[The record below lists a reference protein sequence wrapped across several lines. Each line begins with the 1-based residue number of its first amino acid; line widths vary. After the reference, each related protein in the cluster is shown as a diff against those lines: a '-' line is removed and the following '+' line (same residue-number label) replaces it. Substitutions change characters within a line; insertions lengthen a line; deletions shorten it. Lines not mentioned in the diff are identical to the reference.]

1 MDDAAFTYNDR
12 KSTCQ
17 SEKKIT
23 VYTAKSFDCE
33 CPEKNDE
40 EWFYREWMKDV
51 SDLQKTVVNV

>member
-1 MDDAAFTYNDR
+1 MLTSFMDDAAFTYNDR

-40 EWFYREWMKDV
+40 E
-51 SDLQKTVVNV
+51 